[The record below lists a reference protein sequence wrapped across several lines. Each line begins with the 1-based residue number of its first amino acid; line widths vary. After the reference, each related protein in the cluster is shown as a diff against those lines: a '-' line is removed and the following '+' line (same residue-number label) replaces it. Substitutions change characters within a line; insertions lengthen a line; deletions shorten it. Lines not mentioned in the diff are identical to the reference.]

1 MLNVSIII
9 PLYNEEKRIKKNLPA
24 LNIFLKKNKSKKVEL
39 IFVSDGSLDNTNK
52 IIEKYVNENS
62 KKFKLNFI
70 KYKKNIGKGFA
81 VKSGV
86 LAAKNKWILICD
98 ADLSVHPNQFITW
111 KKNNFLI
118 SKNYAFFGSRDH
130 EKSKIKASKMRVI
143 LGFFFKKIIRIFFS
157 INLKDTQCGFKV
169 FNKLYSKKIF
179 KNIESYRFAFD
190 VELTLLLKKNN
201 IKIIELPLRW
211 THKKGSKL
219 SLLKDMPLML
229 LDLITIKCKQK
240 N

>member
-111 KKNNFLI
+111 KK
-118 SKNYAFFGSRDH
+118 
-130 EKSKIKASKMRVI
+130 
-143 LGFFFKKIIRIFFS
+143 
-157 INLKDTQCGFKV
+157 
-169 FNKLYSKKIF
+169 
-179 KNIESYRFAFD
+179 
-190 VELTLLLKKNN
+190 
-201 IKIIELPLRW
+201 
-211 THKKGSKL
+211 
-219 SLLKDMPLML
+219 
-229 LDLITIKCKQK
+229 
-240 N
+240 